1 MGDTST
7 RRYVTRYVVD
17 LEVASVITEVRIYA
31 DADGKYH
38 IPEEY
43 RGCVTYGP
51 CVKSLAVMLYSEGVM
66 ANDRIADFRNAA
78 AGGNLGLSDGSVYHF
93 CGEFS
98 RRARESIR
106 HLEEEQ
112 LAAPVVATDATV
124 VTVNGRQRYI
134 RNFSTDRT
142 VMYVAMGDK
151 TLEAMKRVPFLKKY
165 AGDLVHDHETALY
178 HFGLRHGE
186 CNAHMLRYL
195 KKNTEETGNRWSARM
210 SGLLTEMNRERK
222 RMVGSGTSYF
232 SEDTIS
238 AYEKRY
244 DEIIAQGY
252 GESKSTRYKYARTD
266 EKRLLNRLVKYK
278 ENHLLFL
285 RDFRIPFD
293 DNMSERDLRKAKN
306 RQKMAGGFRKE
317 SGHRMYCDIL
327 TIIETIKRRKLSM
340 INSIKELYLGRPAIF

>member
-1 MGDTST
+1 
-7 RRYVTRYVVD
+7 
-17 LEVASVITEVRIYA
+17 
-31 DADGKYH
+31 
-38 IPEEY
+38 
-43 RGCVTYGP
+43 
-51 CVKSLAVMLYSEGVM
+51 
-66 ANDRIADFRNAA
+66 
-78 AGGNLGLSDGSVYHF
+78 
-93 CGEFS
+93 
-98 RRARESIR
+98 
-106 HLEEEQ
+106 
-112 LAAPVVATDATV
+112 
-124 VTVNGRQRYI
+124 
-134 RNFSTDRT
+134 
-142 VMYVAMGDK
+142 
-151 TLEAMKRVPFLKKY
+151 
-165 AGDLVHDHETALY
+165 
-178 HFGLRHGE
+178 
-186 CNAHMLRYL
+186 
-195 KKNTEETGNRWSARM
+195 
-210 SGLLTEMNRERK
+210 
-222 RMVGSGTSYF
+222 MVGSGTSYF

-317 SGHRMYCDIL
+317 NGHRMYCDIL